1 MPLLS
6 DYARRQKLAFI
17 LERVRP
23 GDAVLEIGA
32 GAAEL
37 RAPLEAHG
45 ARYASLD
52 LKAPADFIGDVR
64 DWRKLGAREGAYDL
78 VLALEVVEHVPCWT
92 EIFDL
97 LKPGGMLF
105 VTSPAPEWDWACA
118 LLEGAGLS
126 QRRTSPHDYLVD
138 FSLVPG
144 FERVALRRF
153 GVLSQWGLFRKPAAR
168 GG

>member
-6 DYARRQKLAFI
+6 DYALRKKLEFV

-23 GDAVLEIGA
+23 GDSVLEIGA
-32 GAAEL
+32 GAAAL
-37 RAPLEAHG
+37 RAPLAERG
-45 ARYASLD
+45 LKYSSID
-52 LKAPADFIGDVR
+52 LKAPADFVGDVR
-64 DWRKLGAREGAYDL
+64 NWRALGAAESSYDL
-78 VLALEVVEHVPCWT
+78 VLALEVLEHVPCWN

-97 LKPGGMLF
+97 LKPGGLLF
-105 VTSPAPEWDWACA
+105 ATSPAPEWDWACA
-118 LLEGAGLS
+118 LLERAGLS

-138 FSLVPG
+138 FALVPG
-144 FERVALRRF
+144 FQRVELRRF